1 MAEQSSGKDLQE
13 LAQQLADS
21 GIPQETANQLVDA
34 KTLACKHPP
43 YSPGLMVQLMID
55 NPNWSHAQLAQFFGR
70 LPSWTSAVLASD
82 AFQTA
87 LDSRRHEVADPSLS
101 ATMEERFRG
110 LAIRAAIVL
119 QEKLNTTGVNDL
131 TVLKAAEL
139 GIKALGLGQKQ
150 PEAPQLPGPQNA
162 SQTVAEK
169 LLAAMEARDQART
182 VDVETVEVT
191 KGG

>member
-13 LAQQLADS
+13 LAQL
-21 GIPQETANQLVDA
+21 LVGRESPSREVVPA
-34 KTLACKHPP
+34 PPARSFPP
-43 YSPGLMVQLMID
+43 YTPEAMVALMVEHPD
-55 NPNWSHAQLAQFFGR
+55 YSHAQLASHFGR

-82 AFQTA
+82 AFQAA

-150 PEAPQLPGPQNA
+150 PEALQLPGPQNA